1 MEKNSIKQ
9 LLMTSNFYV
18 LNKQLVKSLGIETAF
33 FLTALVEADEMLA
46 DEKGW
51 FYQTV
56 PQIEE
61 MTGLTKHKQNNC
73 INELISLGILL
84 QENKGMPMKRYF
96 KLDYEKIS
104 DVIFSSS
111 QKTVHQG
118 SKKLATKEEKF
129 LTPREQKI
137 VHHGGEKIATNK
149 ELNINNLDKELNI
162 KTTTKLDNLSK
173 IDQES
178 KDSSTSS
185 SSSSVEN
192 SSSKEKD
199 TIYQIKS
206 TLHSHGISVDTCK
219 NIMELVKNGR
229 VDLERIK
236 SVLITAQQKAWGE
249 GAIYKALRDNWEA
262 GNTEIKHYTEQE
274 LRKKLAGKANI
285 LLDDFEKGRITYDE
299 LFSEYTE
306 FYSNSIFTDSLRKEY
321 HQKVKNVANKT
332 RVKTA

>member
-1 MEKNSIKQ
+1 MERNSIKQ

-18 LNKQLVKSLGIETAF
+18 LNKQLVKKLGIETAF

-46 DEKGW
+46 DENGW

-104 DVIFSSS
+104 DVIFFSS

-118 SKKLATKEEKF
+118 SKKLATKEEKN

-137 VHHGGEKIATNK
+137 IHHGGEKIATNK
-149 ELNINNLDKELNI
+149 ELNINNLDKKLNI
-162 KTTTKLDNLSK
+162 KTTTKLDNLNN
-173 IDQES
+173 IDQDS

-185 SSSSVEN
+185 SNSLAEN

-199 TIYQIKS
+199 TVYKIKS
-206 TLHSHGISVDTCK
+206 ALQSHGLSVETCK
-219 NIMELVKNGR
+219 NIMELVRNGR
-229 VDLERIK
+229 VNLNRIK
-236 SVLITAQQKAWGE
+236 TVLITAQQKAWGE

-262 GNTEIKHYTEQE
+262 GSSEVKTFTEQD
-274 LRKKLAGKANI
+274 LRKKLASKANI
-285 LLDDFEKGRITYDE
+285 LLNDYEYGSLSYDSMLEKFIE
-299 LFSEYTE
+299 FSSDT
-306 FYSNSIFTDSLRKEY
+306 IFTDELRVEY
-321 HQKVKNVANKT
+321 YDKIRKAAEKINKT
-332 RVKTA
+332 A